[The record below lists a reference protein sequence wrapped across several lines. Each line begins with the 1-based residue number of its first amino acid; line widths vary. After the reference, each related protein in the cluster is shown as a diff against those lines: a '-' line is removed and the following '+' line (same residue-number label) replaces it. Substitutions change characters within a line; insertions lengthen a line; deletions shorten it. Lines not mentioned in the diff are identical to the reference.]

1 MKKITLFTALFAAF
15 SLNAQ
20 IVFSE
25 DFESDPVDST
35 VFTNWDNYDEDGDSN
50 FWEVTDM
57 FAFAT
62 GTSGAINHPM
72 QTLAADSD
80 SWEGS
85 ALSPDNY
92 LVTKN
97 PINLSNS
104 TGSSLTYTVG
114 TYQINGTFIN
124 DKYSIYLT
132 TSNAI
137 PDILTATPV
146 VTKFVGDDCPSD
158 QADGSNSAATLTVD
172 ISAFD
177 GQVVYLTFRHYDTT
191 DENSVLIDDVIV
203 DGILGVT
210 DQNFNGFSYFVDA
223 NNQLNLSSSIAM
235 EKVALYNVLGQEV
248 FSSKLSSNS
257 EIVDISGLNSG
268 VYIATVSIEGQTKS
282 FKIVKK

>member
-1 MKKITLFTALFAAF
+1 MKKITLLAAIFAAF
-15 SLNAQ
+15 AMNAQ
-20 IVFSE
+20 IIYTE
-25 DFESDPVDST
+25 DFEADPVDST
-35 VFTNWDNYDEDGDSN
+35 VFTNWDNYDEDGDAN

-92 LVTKN
+92 LVSKVALDLT
-97 PINLSNS
+97 NS
-104 TGSSLTYTVG
+104 TGTSLTYTVG

-132 TSNAI
+132 ASNAVV
-137 PDILTATPV
+137 DISAATPV

-158 QADGSNSAATLTVD
+158 QADGSASAATLTVD

-203 DGILGVT
+203 DGILSVS
-210 DQNFNGFSYFVDA
+210 DQNFNGFTYFVDA
-223 NNQLNLSSSIAM
+223 NNQLNLSASLAM
-235 EKVALYNVLGQEV
+235 EKVALYNILGQEV
-248 FSSKLSSNS
+248 LLSKLSNSN
-257 EIVDISGLNSG
+257 EIVNLSALNSG
-268 VYIATVSIEGQTKS
+268 VYIATVSIEGKVKS

>member
-1 MKKITLFTALFAAF
+1 MKKITLLAAFFAAF
-15 SLNAQ
+15 AMNGQ
-20 IVFSE
+20 IIFSE
-25 DFESDPVDST
+25 DFEADPVDSIL
-35 VFTNWDNYDEDGDSN
+35 FTNWDNHDEDGDGN

-62 GTSGAINHPM
+62 GTSGAVNHPM

-80 SWEGS
+80 SWEGG
-85 ALSPDNY
+85 AFSPDNY
-92 LVTKN
+92 LVTKT
-97 PINLSNS
+97 PLNLSNS

-114 TYQINGTFIN
+114 TYQVNGTFIN

-132 TSNAI
+132 DSNAVL
-137 PDILTATPV
+137 DILAATPV
-146 VTKFVGDDCPSD
+146 VTKFVGDDCPSN
-158 QADGSNSAATLTVD
+158 QADGSESAATLTVD

-203 DGILGVT
+203 DGILAVS
-210 DQNFNGFSYFVDA
+210 DQNFNGFTYFVDA
-223 NNQLNLSSSIAM
+223 NNQLNLSASIAM

-248 FSSKLSSNS
+248 LSAKLSSNS
-257 EIVDISGLNSG
+257 EVIDISGLNSG
-268 VYIATVSIEGQTKS
+268 VYIATVSIEGQVKS